1 MLSKDKLL
9 SNSLEIRS
17 VLKSKRRDGLY
28 FNLFYRPSQSF
39 RICAIV
45 SKKVSKSSVK
55 RNYMK
60 RLVKS
65 FFAKEF
71 FYDKDRKDFFDIVI
85 LVKKSF
91 TKVNRREVLQ
101 ELINLCRYI

>member
-17 VLKSKRRDGLY
+17 VLNSKRRDGLY

-39 RICAIV
+39 RICVIV

-60 RLVKS
+60 RFVKN
-65 FFAKEF
+65 FFIKEF
-71 FYDKDRKDFFDIVI
+71 FYSENRKNFFDIVI

-91 TKVNRREVLQ
+91 TQTNRREVLQ
-101 ELINLCRYI
+101 DLLNLCRFI

>member
-1 MLSKDKLL
+1 MLSKDKSL

-17 VLKSKRRDGLY
+17 VLNSKRRDGLY

-39 RICAIV
+39 RICVIV

-65 FFAKEF
+65 FCVKEF
-71 FYDKDRKDFFDIVI
+71 FCNKNRKDFLDIVI
-85 LVKKSF
+85 LVRKSF
-91 TKVNRREVLQ
+91 TKANRREVVQ
-101 ELINLCRYI
+101 ELINLCKYF

>member
-1 MLSKDKLL
+1 MLSKDKSL

-17 VLKSKRRDGLY
+17 VLNSKRRDGLY
-28 FNLFYRPSQSF
+28 FNVFYRPSQSF
-39 RICAIV
+39 RICVIV

-65 FFAKEF
+65 FCVKEF
-71 FYDKDRKDFFDIVI
+71 FCNKNRKDFFDIVI
-85 LVKKSF
+85 LVRKSF
-91 TKVNRREVLQ
+91 TKANRREVIQ
-101 ELINLCRYI
+101 ELINLCKYI